1 MWKVDKISFKE
12 KRRIIDILVQR
23 ILVKK
28 ITTDKVVYLDEQN
41 ELNDNTDKSIKIDI
55 FFRFEAK
62 KVEENIESP
71 ELSKGIKNQK
81 NTPKDAINDVIGRRR
96 ETRTH
101 NPTLPKRVR

>member
-1 MWKVDKISFKE
+1 M
-12 KRRIIDILVQR
+12 
-23 ILVKK
+23 
-28 ITTDKVVYLDEQN
+28 DEQN